1 MGVFSFLKPA
11 KFIER
16 TTKDVDKSYTRYRIQ
31 LFLSAYIGYMGYYFV
46 RSTLS
51 LAKPHLISKV
61 GLSISQVGYLGSAL
75 AVAYGFS
82 KFLMG
87 NVSDRSNPRYF
98 LAIGLIISAI
108 ANLLVPQSSAN
119 YYLLFS
125 LMFLNGWA
133 QGMGWPACGRI
144 MTHWFSDSER
154 GTKMAFW
161 NTAHNVGAGLLPL
174 LTICGIFLFS
184 SWSGSFYFPAIISIF
199 IAVLV
204 LIFGRDTPQSV
215 GLPPIEEYRNDYPLE
230 DVERDLQ
237 NREEEMTSKQILF
250 SYVLSNKYVWL
261 FALANVFVYCV
272 RYGILNWS
280 PTYLTEVKHFNITDS
295 NIGFSTFEL
304 CAIPGTIL
312 MGWLSDK
319 YFSGRRSPLCLITM
333 VLIMFGIVVY
343 WQATTPLISILAL
356 GFIGFLIYGPVMLI
370 GVAALDLVPKKAA
383 GTSAGFTG
391 LFGYFFG
398 TMGAEALTGYLV
410 QNFGWNSGF
419 ILLLGSCVIS
429 ILLFM
434 LTWNVHNKNA
444 TPSHTMV

>member
-1 MGVFSFLKPA
+1 MGLLDFLKPA
-11 KFIER
+11 KFID
-16 TTKDVDKSYTRYRIQ
+16 KQNANVNKSYTRYRIQ
-31 LFLSAYIGYMGYYFV
+31 LFLTAYIGYMGYYFT

-51 LAKPHLISKV
+51 LAKPHLISQV

-87 NVSDRSNPRYF
+87 NISDRSNPRYF

-108 ANLLVPQSSAN
+108 ANLLIPHSAAV
-119 YYLLFS
+119 YYLLFII
-125 LMFLNGWA
+125 MFINGWA

-161 NTAHNVGAGLLPL
+161 NTAHNVGAGLLPFITTL
-174 LTICGIFLFS
+174 GIFIFS
-184 SWSGSFYFPAIISIF
+184 SWSGSFFLPAIFAIL
-199 IAVLV
+199 IAILV

-215 GLPPIEEYRNDYPLE
+215 GLPPIEEYLNDYPLE
-230 DVERDLQ
+230 DVEHNLND
-237 NREEEMTSKQILF
+237 REQEMTSKQILLT
-250 SYVLSNKYVWL
+250 YVLNNKYVWL

-280 PTYLTEVKHFNITDS
+280 PTYLTEVKHFNIADG
-295 NIGFSTFEL
+295 NIGFSAFEL

-312 MGWLSDK
+312 IGWLSDK
-319 YFSGRRSPLCLITM
+319 YFSGRRSPLCFFTM
-333 VLIMFGIVVY
+333 ILIMFGIVVY

-429 ILLFM
+429 IILFL
-434 LTWNVHNKNA
+434 LTWNVHNKSNA
-444 TPSHTMV
+444 KPNH